1 MEVELKN
8 IIEKIKEEGVGE
20 AEKKAKDITGK
31 AELKAQ
37 EILRSAEAERD
48 EILKNAKQGAEKLK
62 NNGEESLRQA
72 SRDVL
77 LSLRKSIV
85 TLFDSVIKQDI
96 QDQFKPEML
105 KDIIIRVVENSAKE
119 KVFDVEVLL
128 NEKDK
133 TKLEN
138 VLLAGLKEEFKK
150 GVTLKVSPNVEY
162 GFRIG
167 EKEGNSYYDFTDEA
181 ILEAFKTYL
190 NPKMVQILSV
200 GAPVN
205 TL

>member
-20 AEKKAKDITGK
+20 AEKRAKDITGE

-62 NNGEESLRQA
+62 NNGEVSLRQA

-200 GAPVN
+200 GAPAN